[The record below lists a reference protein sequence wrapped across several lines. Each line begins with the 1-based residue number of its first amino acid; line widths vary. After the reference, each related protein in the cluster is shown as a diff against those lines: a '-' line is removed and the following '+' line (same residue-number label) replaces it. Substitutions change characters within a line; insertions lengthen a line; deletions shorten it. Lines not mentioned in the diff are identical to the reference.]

1 MSVAS
6 APVPA
11 APAARALSATVVADF
26 LLLTTVFTITLSN
39 VRWSIG
45 TADVNLSDIL
55 ASVFIIVFIVS
66 RVGARPQ
73 DAYAQPQVAYARPR
87 VAGADRTW
95 PRAALVVTA
104 FFLLFAV
111 VYLAGY
117 FNLETLGDRDQW
129 SRGMVKFVIHFVFLI
144 AAVVHMA
151 RRSERFYWRALG
163 WFTAGLVANGIYGL
177 VELGYA
183 ETAGGNLDKLVLTPI
198 GSFQRG
204 GINVFGA
211 VDGANVF
218 RPNAL
223 TLDPNHL
230 GIMLMVPILILL
242 PIYLRLGKGH
252 RLRAPLALVLGFLAL
267 VELATLS
274 RSGILGIVVGLAI
287 LAIPYLRRLISL
299 RLLAPIAG
307 LAAVV
312 AIIVAQRAD
321 FFSEVFR
328 ARTSLSG
335 NSTRIHLEIYDLLGP
350 VIRDNPLFGLGLNTF
365 STYFEF
371 ITGRSNFGPH
381 SYYVAVLTETGLI
394 GGLVFIAWIG
404 YLLVRLGVLHR
415 VGRRLLA
422 AGEGTG
428 ALVRPLAF
436 GLTAALVGTLVA
448 NVFYLTI
455 QFYYFFVLALF
466 IVAAPVVFSRRPA
479 RTP

>member
-1 MSVAS
+1 MQTFN
-6 APVPA
+6 
-11 APAARALSATVVADF
+11 ATIAADF
-26 LLLTTVFTITLSN
+26 LLLATVFTITLAN
-39 VRWSIG
+39 VRWTLG
-45 TADVNLSDIL
+45 TADINLSDIL
-55 ASVFIIVFIVS
+55 ASVFIVAFLTS
-66 RVGARPQ
+66 RVASG
-73 DAYAQPQVAYARPR
+73 
-87 VAGADRTW
+87 DRAW
-95 PRAALVVTA
+95 PRTALYVTA

-117 FNLETLGDRDQW
+117 FNLETLGDRDQF

-144 AAVVHMA
+144 AAVVHVA
-151 RRSERFYWRALG
+151 RRSERFYWRLLA

-183 ETAGGNLDKLVLTPI
+183 ETAGGNLDRALLTPI

-211 VDGANVF
+211 VDGADVF

-230 GIMLMVPILILL
+230 GIMLMVPLLILL

-252 RLRAPLALVLGFLAL
+252 QLRAPLALVLGFLAL

-274 RSGILGIVVGLAI
+274 RSGILGIAVGLAI
-287 LAIPYLRRLISL
+287 LALPYARRLISL

-312 AIIVAQRAD
+312 AIVVAQRAD

-328 ARTSLSG
+328 ARTSLGG

-350 VIRDNPLFGLGLNTF
+350 VIRDNPIFGLGLNTF

-394 GGLVFIAWIG
+394 GGLVFLGWVL
-404 YLLVRLGVLHR
+404 YLALRLRLLHR
-415 VGRRLLA
+415 IGRQLLA
-422 AGEGTG
+422 AGEPSG

-436 GLTAALVGTLVA
+436 GLIAALVGTLVA

-455 QFYYFFVLALF
+455 QFYYFFVLALL
-466 IVAAPVVFSRRPA
+466 IVSAPLVFARRRPCA
-479 RTP
+479 L

>member
-6 APVPA
+6 APIRA
-11 APAARALSATVVADF
+11 APAVRGLSATVVADF
-26 LLLTTVFTITLSN
+26 LLLATVFTITLAN

-55 ASVFIIVFIVS
+55 ASVFIVAFLVS
-66 RVGARPQ
+66 RVGTR
-73 DAYAQPQVAYARPR
+73 
-87 VAGADRTW
+87 DRAW
-95 PRAALVVTA
+95 PRTALVVTG
-104 FFLLFAV
+104 FFLLFAA

-117 FNLETLGDRDQW
+117 FNLETIGDRDQW

-144 AAVVHMA
+144 AAVVHLA

-163 WFTAGLVANGIYGL
+163 WFTAGLVANGLYGL

-183 ETAGGNLDKLVLTPI
+183 ETVGGNLDRVVLTPI
-198 GSFQRG
+198 GSFKRG

-211 VDGANVF
+211 VDGADVF

-230 GIMLMVPILILL
+230 GIMLMVPILTLL
-242 PIYLRLGKGH
+242 PIYLRLGRGH
-252 RLRAPLALVLGFLAL
+252 RLRVPLAVVLGFLAL

-274 RSGILGIVVGLAI
+274 RSGILGIAVGLAI
-287 LAIPYLRRLISL
+287 LALPYARRLISF
-299 RLLAPIAG
+299 RLLAPVAG

-321 FFSEVFR
+321 FFSQVFR
-328 ARTSLSG
+328 ARTSLGG

-350 VIRDNPLFGLGLNTF
+350 VIRDNPVFGLGLNTF

-381 SYYVAVLTETGLI
+381 SYYVAVLTETGVI
-394 GGLVFIAWIG
+394 GGLAFLAWVT
-404 YLLVRLGVLHR
+404 YLCLRLRLLHR
-415 VGRRLLA
+415 VGRQLLSR
-422 AGEGTG
+422 GDESGT
-428 ALVRPLAF
+428 LVRPLAF
-436 GLTAALVGTLVA
+436 GLTAALAGTLVA

-466 IVAAPVVFSRRPA
+466 IVAAPLVFARRRPCA
-479 RTP
+479 S

>member
-1 MSVAS
+1 MSVVS
-6 APVPA
+6 APVEA
-11 APAARALSATVVADF
+11 APRARTFNATIAADF
-26 LLLTTVFTITLSN
+26 LLLATVFTITLAN
-39 VRWSIG
+39 VRWTLG

-55 ASVFIIVFIVS
+55 ASVFIVVFLTS
-66 RVGARPQ
+66 RVVSG
-73 DAYAQPQVAYARPR
+73 
-87 VAGADRTW
+87 DRAW
-95 PRAALVVTA
+95 PRTALVVTG
-104 FFLLFAV
+104 FFLLFAA

-129 SRGMVKFVIHFVFLI
+129 SRGMVKFVIHFIFLI
-144 AAVVHMA
+144 AAVVHVA
-151 RRSERFYWRALG
+151 RRSQRFYWRLLG

-183 ETAGGNLDKLVLTPI
+183 ETVGGNLDRVLLTPI

-211 VDGANVF
+211 VDGADVF

-252 RLRAPLALVLGFLAL
+252 QLRAPLALVLGFLAL

-274 RSGILGIVVGLAI
+274 RSGILGIAVGLAI
-287 LAIPYLRRLISL
+287 LALPYARRLISL

-328 ARTSLSG
+328 ARTSLGG
-335 NSTRIHLEIYDLLGP
+335 NSTRIHLEIYDLLVP
-350 VIRDNPLFGLGLNTF
+350 VIRDNPIFGLGLNTF

-381 SYYVAVLTETGLI
+381 SYYVAVLSETGLI
-394 GGLVFIAWIG
+394 GGLVFVAWVL
-404 YLLVRLGVLHR
+404 YLIVRLRLLHR
-415 VGRRLLA
+415 IGRQLLA
-422 AGEGTG
+422 VGESSGG
-428 ALVRPLAF
+428 LVRPLAF
-436 GLTAALVGTLVA
+436 GLSAALVGTLVA

-455 QFYYFFVLALF
+455 QFYYFFVLALLT
-466 IVAAPVVFSRRPA
+466 VSAPLVFARRGQCA
-479 RTP
+479 S